1 MTYEQFVEKWKY
13 ELAGIALYGQMM
25 NYSEVPISERTR
37 HAMNVPKLVG
47 EILRRMHADLCPAKA
62 DQAAVAA
69 SMNRMTPPA
78 TNGKPVPAAKA

>member
-62 DQAAVAA
+62 DPAVVA
-69 SMNRMTPPA
+69 NRIAPA